1 MGWFLVNWLT
11 TGLALGAVAWILP
24 GVTIVSLPALAVA
37 AIVLG
42 IVNAVIKPVLV
53 VLTLPLTVM
62 TLGVFYLIVNG
73 VAFALAAWIVPG
85 FEVRSL
91 WWAMLGAGARRPGID
106 VDRGLPAAA
115 APHADRR
122 HRRHRASRL
131 TRRATTRPG
140 AGAARCRPP
149 TASSGSSRRS
159 PRWG

>member
-11 TGLALGAVAWILP
+11 TALALGAVAWILP

-42 IVNAVIKPVLV
+42 IVNAVVRPVLL

-85 FEVRSL
+85 FEVEGL
-91 WWAMLGAGARRPGID
+91 GWAMLGAALVGLVSWFIGGFRQPPHRARIDDIDVTARRD
-106 VDRGLPAAA
+106 
-115 APHADRR
+115 
-122 HRRHRASRL
+122 
-131 TRRATTRPG
+131 
-140 AGAARCRPP
+140 
-149 TASSGSSRRS
+149 
-159 PRWG
+159 